1 MKMNRLSKEYKEL
14 IQKAIGFEFDA
25 SNSYKQ
31 ISNYMQYVGYF
42 GAAKYFQG
50 EAADELTHAQ
60 VWVDFVNDVGGV
72 ADIPAVVAPAHRP
85 MSLMEAFTIYL
96 NKEVTLGKFYNEWY
110 EECEDAT
117 VCQQLLFFV
126 KKQRKSVGEA
136 GDLISTLE
144 RCENNPAALLLF
156 DKELLG

>member
-72 ADIPAVVAPAHRP
+72 ADIPAVPAPAYRP

-96 NKEVTLGKFYNEWY
+96 NKEVTLGKFYNDWY

-126 KKQRKSVGEA
+126 EKQRTSVGEA

-144 RCENNPAALLLF
+144 RCRDDAGALLLF
-156 DKELLG
+156 DDKLGR